1 MIKERGFPPVYQK
14 ERICVMESR
23 ELKQAPVLIPG
34 NLENDPFSNL
44 QEFLELQHL
53 YKAAIKEIVTKLEI
67 LNEEFNVHFA
77 RNPIHHVESRLKST
91 HSILNK
97 LRKKGYDATIESAKK
112 NLNDIAGI
120 RVVCCYIDDVY
131 DVADMLLRQSDIH
144 LVKVQDYIKNPNYN
158 GYRSLHL
165 DLSIPVFLSEHT
177 EHVTVEVQIRT
188 VAMDFWASLE
198 HDLRYKSDKEIPPEI
213 CEAMLE
219 SAAAIADID
228 VRMQEIFKQIQ
239 KLD

>member
-1 MIKERGFPPVYQK
+1 
-14 ERICVMESR
+14 MESR
-23 ELKQAPVLIPG
+23 ELKQAPVLVPG

-44 QEFLELQHL
+44 REFLELQHL

>member
-1 MIKERGFPPVYQK
+1 
-14 ERICVMESR
+14 MESR
-23 ELKQAPVLIPG
+23 ELKQAPVLVPG

-198 HDLRYKSDKEIPPEI
+198 HQLRYKKDLGSSEEYKLISRELYDCACTITAVDKQ
-213 CEAMLE
+213 
-219 SAAAIADID
+219 
-228 VRMQEIFKQIQ
+228 MQNIKNLIEEYNE
-239 KLD
+239 LTLR

>member
-1 MIKERGFPPVYQK
+1 MD
-14 ERICVMESR
+14 SR
-23 ELKQAPVLIPG
+23 ELKQAPVLVPG

-198 HDLRYKSDKEIPPEI
+198 HQIRYKNDSPKAQSI
-213 CEAMLE
+213 
-219 SAAAIADID
+219 AAELKACADTIAQTDLT
-228 VRMQEIFKQIQ
+228 MQ
-239 KLD
+239 KLRDRILEE

>member
-1 MIKERGFPPVYQK
+1 MD
-14 ERICVMESR
+14 SR
-23 ELKQAPVLIPG
+23 ELKQAPVLVPG

>member
-1 MIKERGFPPVYQK
+1 
-14 ERICVMESR
+14 MESR
-23 ELKQAPVLIPG
+23 ELKQAPVLVPG

-144 LVKVQDYIKNPNYN
+144 LVKVQDYIKTPNYN